1 VLLNTAIHS
10 FARRVRRRASRAAA
24 PLVDERPGCAFGLA
38 TRRGLDDL
46 AKDFERLEAKVNG
59 LLFGVA
65 ATLLAE
71 LWRAWR

>member
-1 VLLNTAIHS
+1 MLFFSAIQTLT
-10 FARRVRRRASRAAA
+10 RRSRQREVASERQ
-24 PLVDERPGCAFGLA
+24 VDDRPGCAFGLA

-46 AKDFERLEAKVNG
+46 YRDVDRLETKING

-71 LWRAWR
+71 LWRAWH